1 MIGIVVFFG
10 VGILTGIIFTAY
22 GIYLA
27 KKSFYKN
34 LDAIIVS
41 FVGAGIINAVSA
53 ITAILLNRVPL

>member
-10 VGILTGIIFTAY
+10 VGILTGIIFTTY

-27 KKSFYKN
+27 KKSSYKN

-53 ITAILLNRVPL
+53 ITAILLNHVTF